1 MELQLYNFTGD
12 EREINKSIGK
22 YKTLTGT
29 LRDKA
34 TLDSPIILVQTDPSN
49 YNYLY
54 IPAFSRYYYIRNT
67 TQYRKNIWIISLE
80 EDVLY
85 TYKDNILNLEGIVS
99 QLNESSYINDSGI
112 FDVRDTHERIDFDS
126 ELKLGSNIL
135 IVRGGH

>member
-12 EREINKSIGK
+12 EREINKSIGSF
-22 YKTLTGT
+22 TSLSGT

-34 TLDSPIILVQTDPSN
+34 SIDSPVILTQTNPSK
-49 YNYLY
+49 YNYIY
-54 IPAFSRYYYIRNT
+54 IPLFGRYYYIRNI
-67 TQYRKNIWIISLE
+67 TQYRKNIWILTLE

-85 TYKDNILNLEGIVS
+85 TYKDSILDLEGIVS

-112 FDVRDTHERIDFDS
+112 FDVRDTHERIDFNS